1 MRKITLIFILVSYSL
16 IAQVGIGT
24 SSIDNSAILEVSSTD
39 QGILMPQIALIS
51 TTDSSTIITPED
63 GLIVYNTNAQNDIT
77 PGYYYW
83 FNNSW
88 VRLLT
93 AQYEEPSIK
102 CRNVQQTDINDYID
116 APLFDDTAWND
127 DATLYE
133 VSGNRIIVK
142 ENGEYSVQVSIHFV
156 GPKQMVSPEAQISV
170 NGSVTGAIA
179 ASGAQETVGFGDPGG
194 TLIINEILSLSTN
207 DEIGVRMS
215 RGSNNT
221 EDKELEL
228 LGGVGSSYILVT
240 KIN

>member
-1 MRKITLIFILVSYSL
+1 MILVTYSL
-16 IAQVGIGT
+16 SAQIGIGT
-24 SSIDNSAILEVSSTD
+24 KTVDNSAILEVSSTD
-39 QGILMPQIALIS
+39 QGLLMPQIALTS
-51 TTDSSTIITPED
+51 TTDSSTISSPED
-63 GLIVYNTNAQNDIT
+63 GLIVYNTNSQNDIT

-93 AQYEEPSIK
+93 NRYEEPSIK
-102 CRNVQQTDINDYID
+102 CRNVQETDINDAID
-116 APLFDDTAWND
+116 APLFDDTIWND

-142 ENGEYSVQVSIHFV
+142 ENGEYSVQVGIHFV
-156 GPKQMVSPEAQISV
+156 GPKQMVSPNAQLSI
-170 NGSVTGAIA
+170 NGSVTGPKA
-179 ASGAQETVGFGDPGG
+179 ASGAQETVGVGDPGG
-194 TLIINEILSLSTN
+194 SLSINEILSLSAN

-215 RGSNNT
+215 RGTNRT